1 MKDLPGRGRRSFFLV
16 CMRILDERGAVI
28 AEEVEVARGF
38 AARLIGLIG
47 RRSLPSGFALVIP
60 GCRQVHTFFMR
71 FPIDVL
77 FLDADNR
84 VICLESD
91 IKPYRATGYCRGA
104 ACAVELPAGTASE
117 HGLGVGDSVVMSE
130 E

>member
-1 MKDLPGRGRRSFFLV
+1 MK
-16 CMRILDERGAVI
+16 ILDERGAVI
-28 AEEVEVARGF
+28 AEKVEVARSF
-38 AARLIGLIG
+38 AARLIGLMG

-84 VICLESD
+84 VICLENGV
-91 IKPYRATGYCRGA
+91 KPYRVTRHCRGA
-104 ACAVELPAGTASE
+104 AYALELPARTASE
-117 HGLGVGDSVVMSE
+117 HGVHTADRIVMVDA
-130 E
+130 

>member
-1 MKDLPGRGRRSFFLV
+1 
-16 CMRILDERGAVI
+16 MRILDERGAVI
-28 AEEVEVARGF
+28 AENVEVARSF
-38 AARLIGLIG
+38 AARLVGLMG
-47 RRSLPSGFALVIP
+47 RRNLPSGYALVIP
-60 GCRQVHTFFMR
+60 ACRQVHTFFMR

-84 VICLESD
+84 VICLENG

-117 HGLGVGDSVVMSE
+117 HGLSVGDRILTSVSQP
-130 E
+130 

>member
-1 MKDLPGRGRRSFFLV
+1 MKDLLGRGRRSFFLV

-28 AEEVEVARGF
+28 AENVEVARSF
-38 AARLIGLIG
+38 AARLIGLMG

-60 GCRQVHTFFMR
+60 ACRQVHTFFMR

-84 VICLESD
+84 VICLENG
-91 IKPYRATGYCRGA
+91 IKPHRVTGYCRGA
-104 ACAVELPAGTASE
+104 ACAVEFPAGTASE
-117 HGLGVGDSVVMSE
+117 HGLRTGDRIVMSE
-130 E
+130 A